1 MKKSLFLISLLSVCL
16 FATAQ
21 TSSDVVK
28 TAKAAPASE
37 TIETATGPVAQSRSV
52 AKTSDKKKLKIEICS
67 CYDQVKPPC
76 WKSTDLP
83 PCPK

>member
-1 MKKSLFLISLLSVCL
+1 MKKAF
-16 FATAQ
+16 FAMFCMCIGMSYAAEPIKVTDRPTKQVVIAQ
-21 TSSDVVK
+21 
-28 TAKAAPASE
+28 P
-37 TIETATGPVAQSRSV
+37 IETSAGEKLGIQAIKGKP
-52 AKTSDKKKLKIEICS
+52 KKSTIEICS